1 MGGADAPLAV
11 EESVAGLADI
21 IEASRPSGHR
31 FVDYRGAEL
40 PWQGAG
46 VYLNMPVESATASCR
61 TVDSI

>member
-1 MGGADAPLAV
+1 MGGAV

-46 VYLNMPVESATASCR
+46 FVYLNMPVESATASCR